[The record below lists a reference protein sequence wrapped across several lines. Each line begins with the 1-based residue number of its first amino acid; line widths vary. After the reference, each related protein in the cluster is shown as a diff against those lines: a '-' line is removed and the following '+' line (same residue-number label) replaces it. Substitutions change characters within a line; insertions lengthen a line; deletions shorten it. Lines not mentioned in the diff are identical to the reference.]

1 MFLEVIV
8 MMLNID
14 SLSNKSRDHIDFS
27 IVDENSELD
36 FGQGELRLTS
46 PIRLE
51 GRVERTGRNFL
62 LKMKVSFDYIDN
74 CARCLAEVES
84 ALDYD
89 VVAYLMRDEYD
100 EGEYE
105 DVDVFSID
113 SSEVDLL
120 DIVNAT
126 LTSNLPPKVICSEDC
141 KGICS
146 GCGVNLNLHECECP
160 VDDTEDDDIDP
171 RFAKLKE
178 LLK

>member
-1 MFLEVIV
+1 
-8 MMLNID
+8 MMLNVD
-14 SLSNKSRDHIDFS
+14 SLSNKEMNYIDFS
-27 IVDENSELD
+27 IVGENPQLD

-62 LKMKVSFDYIDN
+62 LKMKVAFDYIDN
-74 CARCLAEVES
+74 CARCLKEVDSSLE
-84 ALDYD
+84 YD

-105 DVDVFSID
+105 DVDVFSVD
-113 SSEVDLL
+113 SSEIDLL

-126 LTSNLPPKVICSEDC
+126 LSSNLPLKVICSEDC

-146 GCGVNLNLHECECP
+146 GCGVNLNLQDCKCL
-160 VDDTEDDDIDP
+160 VDDAEDDDIDP

>member
-1 MFLEVIV
+1 

-14 SLSNKSRDHIDFS
+14 SLANKERNHIDFS
-27 IVDENSELD
+27 IVEENPDLD

-46 PIRLE
+46 PIHLN
-51 GRVERTGRNFL
+51 GKVERTGRNFL
-62 LKMKVSFDYIDN
+62 LNMHVKFGYIDK
-74 CARCLAEVES
+74 CARCLKEVDSSLE
-84 ALDYD
+84 YD
-89 VVAYLMRDEYD
+89 IIAYLMRDEYD

-105 DVDVFSID
+105 DVDVFSIN

-120 DIVNAT
+120 EIVNAT
-126 LTSNLPPKVICSEDC
+126 LSSNLPLKVVCSEDC

-146 GCGVNLNLHECECP
+146 GCGVDLNLQECECR
-160 VDDTEDDDIDP
+160 VDDAEDDDIDP